1 MLNQHGGKLSLTI
14 IDPPIINNNISKQ
27 EKKIYNTD
35 IKEIKEESSN
45 ELLSKILDTINSN
58 SLNIFYPDSNN
69 EFKKKIDSLNLKF
82 YLETEKYL
90 SNKNRSEKCQT
101 SLFIILFKQINIY
114 IEEIERLNL
123 LIIKR
128 KYDPKKIM
136 ERTDEIIK
144 KQNEFLIKE
153 KIIKALKESQSNMEI
168 KLLESIKNEDKL
180 KKEIQMLK
188 KENESLKKN
197 NHNNTNNNNEDICM
211 TINIQKRKSNNIL
224 NKLTYPRFHSSTFK
238 NLINDGNNPAFSN
251 TEKNTDLY
259 YNNKIENGG
268 NNRKRNNS
276 DNNKNN
282 LNNSFIKYEKNGA
295 DKLLFKKYLKKKEN
309 ILNYSNNN
317 KNNSAITNKPKNIL
331 NNSQISKFKILNKRK
346 RNNFI
351 YNNKTG
357 KENRN
362 NTNNNNNIVDINSS
376 NNQTIK
382 KPFIY
387 DTYKIRPTKTEHKI
401 NDLSEYK
408 KGFLY
413 EYNSSTISNDNQ
425 KYKYRNKELLIA
437 KFSTNCKEK
446 KENYFILEK
455 EKENIKNQNN
465 KEKINHPSFNQI
477 SIGYGANIK
486 KKQKI
491 KI

>member
-1 MLNQHGGKLSLTI
+1 MSINQHGGKLTLTI
-14 IDPPIINNNISKQ
+14 IDPPATNKNISKQ
-27 EKKIYNTD
+27 EKKIYSTD

-123 LIIKR
+123 IIIKR
-128 KYDPKKIM
+128 KYEPEKII

-153 KIIKALKESQSNMEI
+153 KIIQALKESKSNMEI
-168 KLLESIKNEDKL
+168 KLLESIINEDKL

-188 KENESLKKN
+188 IENENLKNQN
-197 NHNNTNNNNEDICM
+197 NNNNNNTNNRKNN
-211 TINIQKRKSNNIL
+211 TIKFGVQKNKSNNISH
-224 NKLTYPRFHSSTFK
+224 KLTHQNFHSSTFK
-238 NLINDGNNPAFSN
+238 NLAYDENNLPISYTN
-251 TEKNTDLY
+251 KNLDLY
-259 YNNKIENGG
+259 YKNNIENGG
-268 NNRKRNNS
+268 NDRKRNNS

-282 LNNSFIKYEKNGA
+282 LNNSFIKYEKIGA
-295 DKLLFKKYLKKKEN
+295 DKLLFKNYLKKKDN
-309 ILNYSNNN
+309 IKKYSNN
-317 KNNSAITNKPKNIL
+317 KHNSAITHKPINIL
-331 NNSQISKFKILNKRK
+331 NNSQTSKFKILNKRK
-346 RNNFI
+346 TNNF
-351 YNNKTG
+351 NFKNG
-357 KENRN
+357 KENKN
-362 NTNNNNNIVDINSS
+362 NTNNNFVDTN
-376 NNQTIK
+376 NNQTK
-382 KPFIY
+382 VLIY
-387 DTYKIRPTKTEHKI
+387 DTYRIRPVKTEYKI
-401 NDLSEYK
+401 NDLNDYK

-413 EYNSSTISNDNQ
+413 ENNSAGISNDNR
-425 KYKYRNKELLIA
+425 KSKDKNKDLLIA
-437 KFSTNCKEK
+437 KFSNNGKDKKEK
-446 KENYFILEK
+446 YFL

-465 KEKINHPSFNQI
+465 KEKIIQSSFNQI
-477 SIGYGANIK
+477 TIGYGTNIK
-486 KKQKI
+486 KKQKV